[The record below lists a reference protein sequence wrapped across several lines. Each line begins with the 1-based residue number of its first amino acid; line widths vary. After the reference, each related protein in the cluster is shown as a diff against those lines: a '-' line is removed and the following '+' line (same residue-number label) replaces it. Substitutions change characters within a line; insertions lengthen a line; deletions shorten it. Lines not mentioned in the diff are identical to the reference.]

1 MYHCDRL
8 TRIYIAMLNR
18 RNFLKLSGAA
28 SAVAFMPASKTFAHT
43 TSKGPFRFCLN
54 TSTISGKKLGILK
67 YIDIAAE
74 AGYDGVELWVNDI
87 KEYLKDGNSL
97 QSLNAFIKAR
107 RLIVEDAISFTEWMV
122 DDDTKRKAGLE
133 ELEEEMKMMAALDCH
148 RIAAPPA
155 GVEKGEP
162 INFQIAGERYH
173 QILEMGR
180 KYNVMPLLEFW
191 GASGTLYNFSQAV
204 AIAAAAND
212 RDARILPDVYH
223 LFRGGSGFN
232 CLNLVNGKVINI
244 IHMNDYPASKPVEE
258 QTDSDRVYPGD
269 GAAPLKQI
277 LRDLMTI
284 GGTKVLSLE
293 LFNQTYWKQDPL
305 QVAKTGLQK
314 MKRLVDEVVAV
325 K

>member
-1 MYHCDRL
+1 
-8 TRIYIAMLNR
+8 MLNR

-28 SAVAFMPASKTFAHT
+28 SAVAFMPASKTFGRT

-54 TSTISGKKLGILK
+54 TSTISGKKSGVLK

-87 KEYLKDGNSL
+87 KEYLNDGNSL
-97 QSLNAFIKAR
+97 QSLNAFIKTR
-107 RLIVEDAISFTEWMV
+107 KLVVEDAISFTEWMV
-122 DDDTKRKAGLE
+122 NDDAKRKAGLE
-133 ELEEEMKMMAALDCH
+133 ELEEEMKMMAALGCR

-155 GVEKGEP
+155 GVEKNEP
-162 INFQIAGERYH
+162 INFEIAGERYH

-204 AIAAAAND
+204 AIAAASND

-232 CLNLVNGKVINI
+232 CLNLVNGKVIDI

-258 QTDSDRVYPGD
+258 QTDGDRVYPGD
-269 GAAPLKQI
+269 GAAPLRQI
-277 LRDLMTI
+277 LRGLMMI

-314 MKRLVDEVVAV
+314 MKRLVDEVVAT